1 MAEEKVRT
9 EEFKIDGDRLVAKAK
24 ELTRAG
30 NIRRIIIKNE
40 EGKPLIDLPLTW
52 GVVGVLL
59 APQLAAIGA
68 VAALISHAT
77 IVVEKVEE
85 AATQTDDPQADE
97 PKADGKAKA

>member
-1 MAEEKVRT
+1 MSEQKVHT
-9 EEFKIDGDRLVAKAK
+9 EEFKIDGDRLLAKAK

-30 NIRRIIIKNE
+30 NIRRIVIKNDD
-40 EGKPLIDLPLTW
+40 GKPLIDLPLTW

-77 IVVEKVEE
+77 IVVEKVDD
-85 AATQTDDPQADE
+85 AAPQADE
-97 PKADGKAKA
+97 AQADAPKTKA